1 MDLGFTLAK
10 DETVLRKVNRHW
22 IVLVP
27 VVASS
32 IGAILIAVGITY
44 LYGRY
49 RSNFPATMTGS
60 GLMIF
65 DVIMVV
71 FAIGLFYAG
80 FWVYRRNFLVL
91 TNQHLVRVEQK
102 GLFARTV
109 SQLALARVQD
119 VSGAVPGFLPT
130 VLGYGNL
137 TVETAG
143 AEDNFVFT
151 NIYAPAAVASA
162 CLKAPEAYTPS
173 VEATQQAQAAQAAAL
188 PPSPVP
194 PAEMP
199 IPMTTL
205 PPEPAPVPEPPVEPT
220 PAPAPVMPVTEP
232 IAAPAPVPEPVADE
246 QGPIPLAESVTASID
261 HHDQ

>member
-27 VVASS
+27 VAVSS
-32 IGAILIAVGITY
+32 AVAILIAIAITY
-44 LYGRY
+44 LFGRY
-49 RSNFPATMTGS
+49 RSSFPASMTGV
-60 GLMIF
+60 GLGVF
-65 DVIMVV
+65 DIIMVV
-71 FAIGLFYAG
+71 FALALFYAG
-80 FWVYRRNFLVL
+80 YWVYCRNFLVL

-102 GLFARTV
+102 GLFSHAV

-119 VSGAVPGFLPT
+119 VAGAVPGFMAT

-151 NIYAPAAVASA
+151 NIYAPADVASV
-162 CLKAPEAYTPS
+162 CLKAHEAYTPS
-173 VEATQQAQAAQAAAL
+173 VEASGDGETPLPVAPVAAAPI
-188 PPSPVP
+188 PPS
-194 PAEMP
+194 EMP
-199 IPMTTL
+199 IPAVPVPAPIPVEPPAPEPAPTPEAVLPPL
-205 PPEPAPVPEPPVEPT
+205 PPEP
-220 PAPAPVMPVTEP
+220 
-232 IAAPAPVPEPVADE
+232 I
-246 QGPIPLAESVTASID
+246 GPQPLAESVTAAIE

>member
-27 VVASS
+27 VIASS

-49 RSNFPATMTGS
+49 RGNFPATMTGA

-65 DVIMVV
+65 DIIMVA
-71 FAIGLFYAG
+71 FAIGLFYSG

-151 NIYAPAAVASA
+151 NIYTPADVASA
-162 CLKAPEAYTPS
+162 CLKAHEAYTPS
-173 VEATQQAQAAQAAAL
+173 VEATQQAQAVQAAAL

-199 IPMTTL
+199 IPMATL
-205 PPEPAPVPEPPVEPT
+205 PPVPEPT
-220 PAPAPVMPVTEP
+220 P
-232 IAAPAPVPEPVADE
+232 IAAPVVEE
-246 QGPIPLAESVTASID
+246 QGPTPLAESVTASID
-261 HHDQ
+261 HTDQ